1 VNLLDASLFN
11 FLITI
16 YPSVVAVNHHTIL
29 SNAIFIVIVYILYF
43 KIIIVTPDH
52 DHDHM
57 QAGAMCTGLLFID
70 RITILIQK

>member
-29 SNAIFIVIVYILYF
+29 SNAMFIVIVYILYF

-52 DHDHM
+52 DHV
-57 QAGAMCTGLLFID
+57 QAGATCTELLFID